1 MAATSW
7 NSLQPRLVGKGGKIP
22 RIIDVPEGST
32 QSFKAGT
39 PVKLSS
45 NQAVIA
51 TDNTVGFL
59 GIAMEDAS
67 GTQTTLIPV
76 QIADPDE
83 VFVYARITNNGTDTL
98 ATSSA
103 PAVGNGYGWY
113 ADADSVFYADLGD
126 ATNIDLIYDGPVL
139 DATGGYT
146 YWGRFTVASGAAGNL
161 DEENADPGAAA

>member
-1 MAATSW
+1 MAATAW
-7 NSLQPRLVGKGGKIP
+7 NGLQPYLVGKNGKVP
-22 RIIDVPEGST
+22 RIINVPEGST

-51 TDNTVGFL
+51 TDGTVGFL
-59 GIAMEDAS
+59 GIAQEDAS
-67 GTQTTLIPV
+67 GTQTTAIPV

-98 ATSSA
+98 ATASA

-113 ADADSVFYADLGD
+113 ADADSVFYADLND
-126 ATNIDLIYDGPVL
+126 TAVIQLIYDGPVL
-139 DATGGYT
+139 DGSGGYT
-146 YWGRFTVASGAAGNL
+146 YWGRFTVNKGQAGNF
-161 DEENADPGAAA
+161 DEEGA